1 MVRSCNPGTRRLEA
15 SPGWGS
21 GHNGAAG
28 GSYLSR
34 PHLQVPMS
42 NLLAVDRTDKIVKSD
57 AARRAQLTPE
67 RYRIGALAWHR
78 ARLLHQR
85 CRPGVQTRR
94 PLTLARHTS
103 TPMPDVAP
111 AAAN

>member
-21 GHNGAAG
+21 GHNGAVG

-42 NLLAVDRTDKIVKSD
+42 NLLAADRTDKIVKS
-57 AARRAQLTPE
+57 AAAWRAQLSPE
-67 RYRIGALAWHR
+67 QSRITRQRGTERAYCINGAALAFK
-78 ARLLHQR
+78 
-85 CRPGVQTRR
+85 PGD
-94 PLTLARHTS
+94 P
-103 TPMPDVAP
+103 
-111 AAAN
+111 

>member
-21 GHNGAAG
+21 GHNRAAG

-42 NLLAVDRTDKIVKSD
+42 NLLAADRTDKIVKSD
-57 AARRAQLTPE
+57 AAWRAQLTPE
-67 RYRIGALAWHR
+67 RYRIVPQHDTERAYCINGAALAFK
-78 ARLLHQR
+78 
-85 CRPGVQTRR
+85 PGD
-94 PLTLARHTS
+94 P
-103 TPMPDVAP
+103 
-111 AAAN
+111 

>member
-67 RYRIGALAWHR
+67 RYRIVPQHDTERAYCINGAALAFK
-78 ARLLHQR
+78 
-85 CRPGVQTRR
+85 PGD
-94 PLTLARHTS
+94 P
-103 TPMPDVAP
+103 
-111 AAAN
+111 